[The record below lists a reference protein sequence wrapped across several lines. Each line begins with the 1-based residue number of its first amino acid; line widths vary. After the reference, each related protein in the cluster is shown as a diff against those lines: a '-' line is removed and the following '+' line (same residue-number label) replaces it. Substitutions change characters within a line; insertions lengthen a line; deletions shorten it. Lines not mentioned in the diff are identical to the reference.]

1 MTRTGIFLL
10 ATLAI
15 SAGGV
20 GVESMLALRHGFS
33 ARDEP
38 TTLETVA
45 ARTARS
51 LAVPQQ
57 AKQLRDP
64 LPQTPENLAKGM
76 QFWASSCA
84 TCHGNNGSGH
94 TTIGRNVYP
103 KAPDMRLPTTQN
115 LTDGELYFTIVNGIR
130 LTAMPAW
137 GPPRSTSQLE
147 DNNKEI
153 WRAVQFIRH
162 LPQLTPN
169 EQQQLERMNPG
180 ATE

>member
-1 MTRTGIFLL
+1 MSRTRIFLM
-10 ATLAI
+10 AALAI
-15 SAGGV
+15 GVGGV
-20 GVESMLALRHGFS
+20 GLETTFALRHGFS

-38 TTLETVA
+38 TALETVA

-51 LAVPQQ
+51 LAMPRQ

-84 TCHGNNGSGH
+84 TCHGSNGSGH

-103 KAPDMRLPTTQN
+103 KAPDMRLPATQN
-115 LTDGELYFTIVNGIR
+115 LTDGELYFTIANGIR

-137 GPPRSTSQLE
+137 GRPE
-147 DNNKEI
+147 GNNKDI

-169 EQQQLERMNPG
+169 EQQQVERMNPG
-180 ATE
+180 AAE